1 VELCGPPD
9 PAFSSCL
16 FFVHSLYGSGTFLF
30 QLQVWRWCLS
40 CCMEGRPG
48 RSCWQQEFQVRLR
61 QAIVEKWMC
70 LKWVQMGSMHR
81 EFNP

>member
-1 VELCGPPD
+1 
-9 PAFSSCL
+9 
-16 FFVHSLYGSGTFLF
+16 
-30 QLQVWRWCLS
+30 
-40 CCMEGRPG
+40 MEGRPG

-81 EFNP
+81 EFNPWGLCSRSRTHLHCI